1 MEFPLRSLVATLLCV
16 VVCSAPR
23 WATIDNASLSEGS
36 GDGCFKGS
44 EEGLGRVLK
53 VALPWFCDVA
63 VYE

>member
-1 MEFPLRSLVATLLCV
+1 MSSSALRRDGQRLTMLVC
-16 VVCSAPR
+16 R
-23 WATIDNASLSEGS
+23 WVGRGLEGS